1 MKEVSCEKALKWK
14 RKEDDLNEKTDE
26 EKMGAQT
33 SLGFPRPAINW
44 TAIFEPITVHLR
56 KKRGKQERNGRERG
70 KDEGKEGTG
79 FKGIICLWHSAIWL
93 LLFSADERKSY
104 GFKTTWVMTEFLFF
118 LLNYPFKGSK
128 RKTMEQVEDWQTSTM
143 LI

>member
-33 SLGFPRPAINW
+33 SLGFPGPAINW

-56 KKRGKQERNGRERG
+56 KKEESKKEMEEREERM
-70 KDEGKEGTG
+70 KARKAQDLKE
-79 FKGIICLWHSAIWL
+79 
-93 LLFSADERKSY
+93 
-104 GFKTTWVMTEFLFF
+104 
-118 LLNYPFKGSK
+118 
-128 RKTMEQVEDWQTSTM
+128 
-143 LI
+143 